1 MTPDTAASHEEIRAA
16 IAAADLRVLV
26 VCLYHLTGDEGW
38 LAPQYQPARDVR
50 LIGDPM
56 AGFAPEV
63 AEQLREALFNKL
75 TSNDPQPAVLDPG
88 EEKFGR
94 MLSFFLGEAVPSEYL
109 PMLREDFGFAPR
121 LPDPEPLPD
130 NGKRPTV
137 LIIGAGA
144 SGLCLAR
151 SLEHAGYRW
160 RIVEK
165 NSAAGGTWAENHYPG
180 CGVDTPSHFYSYS
193 FTANPNWSRYF
204 CGSDE
209 LRAYLQTFANAAT
222 LRERIEFDA
231 KVTGAQW
238 QTEDSQWLVDIESS
252 IGSRREAWDIVVAA
266 TGHFNEPRGPMFAGE
281 VEFTGRL
288 VHTARWPEDLDLKG
302 KRVAVVGTGASSMQL
317 VPTIAD
323 EVASLTIFQRTAQ
336 WARPVPEYK
345 QAVDARSAWLF
356 RHVPMYD
363 RWYRFAQMWRYGDG
377 LLRFLRRDPDW
388 EQPDRSMNR
397 VNERHRVEIEDYIRT
412 ELAGD
417 EALIEKCMPD
427 YPPFAKRILID
438 NGWYST
444 LRKSHVTLITEAI
457 TNLQTAGIQT
467 SDGGDH
473 EFDVII
479 YATGFDVTNLAARI
493 DFRGIDNFSLAQDW
507 ADDNPRAL
515 LGMTVPQFP
524 NLFILYGPNT
534 NMGHGGSGLW
544 LAETQGRYVLD
555 RLEDM
560 VRLNLAAFNCKA
572 EQRDTYTQRIDDL
585 HSELIWTHPGTRT
598 YYRTK
603 NGHVRSPMPFRLV
616 DYWQMTRSR
625 GIEDFDTTSRAN

>member
-1 MTPDTAASHEEIRAA
+1 
-16 IAAADLRVLV
+16 
-26 VCLYHLTGDEGW
+26 
-38 LAPQYQPARDVR
+38 
-50 LIGDPM
+50 
-56 AGFAPEV
+56 
-63 AEQLREALFNKL
+63 
-75 TSNDPQPAVLDPG
+75 
-88 EEKFGR
+88 
-94 MLSFFLGEAVPSEYL
+94 
-109 PMLREDFGFAPR
+109 
-121 LPDPEPLPD
+121 
-130 NGKRPTV
+130 
-137 LIIGAGA
+137 
-144 SGLCLAR
+144 
-151 SLEHAGYRW
+151 
-160 RIVEK
+160 
-165 NSAAGGTWAENHYPG
+165 
-180 CGVDTPSHFYSYS
+180 
-193 FTANPNWSRYF
+193 
-204 CGSDE
+204 
-209 LRAYLQTFANAAT
+209 
-222 LRERIEFDA
+222 
-231 KVTGAQW
+231 
-238 QTEDSQWLVDIESS
+238 
-252 IGSRREAWDIVVAA
+252 
-266 TGHFNEPRGPMFAGE
+266 
-281 VEFTGRL
+281 
-288 VHTARWPEDLDLKG
+288 
-302 KRVAVVGTGASSMQL
+302 
-317 VPTIAD
+317 
-323 EVASLTIFQRTAQ
+323 
-336 WARPVPEYK
+336 
-345 QAVDARSAWLF
+345 
-356 RHVPMYD
+356 
-363 RWYRFAQMWRYGDG
+363 
-377 LLRFLRRDPDW
+377 
-388 EQPDRSMNR
+388 MNR

-444 LRKSHVTLITEAI
+444 LRKPHVTLITEAI
-457 TNLQTAGIQT
+457 TNLQAAGIQT
-467 SDGGDH
+467 ADGGDH